1 MAQTPPSPGKKKK
14 PIPSWYYV
22 AGAGALVAVYYLYSR
37 SKANAT
43 AAAASTAAAPTG
55 AGATTPVAAGS
66 YGNAG
71 DLSALAPYLSQLQ
84 GANSTSGTS
93 GVASLVSGQTVQGE
107 GYTDPS
113 GTPLTDTQGN
123 SYTGFANQAAAL
135 AYLQNGGTGYVE
147 TAPSIF
153 TPVTQGT
160 YSSIFQGPQ
169 GNTWLYQQVPASS

>member
-93 GVASLVSGQTVQGE
+93 GVFTPPTGETLQGSGYYANNETPVQ
-107 GYTDPS
+107 DPA
-113 GTPLTDTQGN
+113 GN
-123 SYTGFANQAAAL
+123 SYQWINSTSQLAAL
-135 AYLQNGGTGYVE
+135 QSAGTTAYYQPVPGT
-147 TAPSIF
+147 F
-153 TPVTQGT
+153 LPVTPGT
-160 YSSIFQGPQ
+160 QLAPGTPQ
-169 GNTWLYQQVPASS
+169 FIQQAS